1 MYSKD
6 KRLSVVIT
14 LNIIFKYTSPKK
26 NKTKLWK
33 QASFSL
39 QSKNGAGI
47 VTGRTAW
54 EKENNMEW
62 A

>member
-14 LNIIFKYTSPKK
+14 LHIIFKYTKK
-26 NKTKLWK
+26 KKKWK
-33 QASFSL
+33 KASFSL

-47 VTGRTAW
+47 VTGRTER

>member
-14 LNIIFKYTSPKK
+14 LNIIFKYTKK
-26 NKTKLWK
+26 KKKTKLWK